1 MSEALEVIKSEII
14 KRSRE
19 EAEKIISEAK
29 KKAEETINS
38 AEKKA
43 EEILA
48 KSIKP
53 EIAVMRKR
61 ILGAAQLEGRKMIL
75 KAKDDAISKVFSVI
89 EEKLKQIASGKD
101 KEYKYE
107 DILFK
112 FLKEAAS
119 KIEEKELIVTSNEQ
133 TLAYLNNHLKEIENK
148 LGNELG
154 FKVKLKIENNP
165 CNCIGGVI
173 VYNNDKTK
181 IFYNLLEGRLLKV
194 KEALRGKIAEI
205 LFG

>member
-1 MSEALEVIKSEII
+1 ML
-14 KRSRE
+14 KRSRD

-29 KKAEETINS
+29 KKAEEIINS

-43 EEILA
+43 EDILA

-75 KAKDDAISKVFSVI
+75 KAKDEAISKVFNIV
-89 EEKLKQIASGKD
+89 EEKLKEIASGKN
-101 KEYKYE
+101 KEHKYE

-112 FLKEAAS
+112 LIKEAAS
-119 KIEEKELIVTSNEQ
+119 KIEEKELIITSNEQ
-133 TLAYLNNHLKEIENK
+133 TLTYLSNNLKEIEDK
-148 LGNELG
+148 LKSELG
-154 FKVKLKIENNP
+154 FEVKLKIENNP

-173 VYNNDKTK
+173 VYNKDKTK
-181 IFYNLLEGRLLKV
+181 IFYNLIEGRLLKL
-194 KEALRGKIAEI
+194 KETLRGKIGEI
-205 LFG
+205 LFS

>member
-1 MSEALEVIKSEII
+1 LSEALEVIKSEII
-14 KRSRE
+14 RRSRE

-29 KKAEETINS
+29 KKAEEIINS

-43 EEILA
+43 EDILA

-53 EIAVMRKR
+53 EIIVMRKR

-75 KAKDDAISKVFSVI
+75 KAKDEAISKVFSIV
-89 EEKLKQIASGKD
+89 EEKLKQITSGKD
-101 KEYKYE
+101 KEYNYE

-112 FLKEAAS
+112 LLKEAAS

-133 TLAYLNNHLKEIENK
+133 TLSYLNNHLKEIENR

-154 FKVKLKIENNP
+154 FEVKLKTENNP
-165 CNCIGGVI
+165 CNCLGGVI
-173 VYNNDKTK
+173 VYNKDKTK

-194 KEALRGKIAEI
+194 KEALRGKVAEI

>member
-1 MSEALEVIKSEII
+1 MSEALEVIKSEIL

-29 KKAEETINS
+29 KKAEEIINS

-53 EIAVMRKR
+53 EISVMRKR

-75 KAKDDAISKVFSVI
+75 QAKDNAISKVFNIV
-89 EEKLKQIASGKD
+89 EERLKQIASGKD
-101 KEYKYE
+101 KEYRYE
-107 DILFK
+107 DLAFK
-112 FLKEAAS
+112 LLKEAAL
-119 KIEEKELIVTSNEQ
+119 KIEEKELSVTSNKQ
-133 TLAYLNNHLKEIENK
+133 TLAYFTTRLKEIEEK
-148 LGNELG
+148 LKESLG
-154 FKVKLKIENNP
+154 FEVKLKIENNP
-165 CNCIGGVI
+165 CNCLGGVI
-173 VYNNDKTK
+173 VSNKDKTK
-181 IFYNLLEGRLLKV
+181 IFYNLLEGRLLKL
-194 KEALRGKIAEI
+194 KETLRGKIAEI

>member
-1 MSEALEVIKSEII
+1 LSEALEVIKSEII

-38 AEKKA
+38 AERKA

-75 KAKDDAISKVFSVI
+75 KAKDEAISKVFNIV
-89 EEKLKQIASGKD
+89 EEKLRKIVNGED
-101 KEYKYE
+101 KEHKYE

-112 FLKEAAS
+112 LIKEAAS
-119 KIEEKELIVTSNEQ
+119 KIDEKELIITSNEQ
-133 TLAYLNNHLKEIENK
+133 TLAYLNNNLKEIENK
-148 LGNELG
+148 LKNEG
-154 FKVKLKIENNP
+154 FEVKLKIENSP
-165 CNCIGGVI
+165 CNCIGGI
-173 VYNNDKTK
+173 IAYNNSKTK
-181 IFYNLLEGRLLKV
+181 IFYNLLEGRLLKL
-194 KEALRGKIAEI
+194 KGSLRGKIAEI
-205 LFG
+205 LFS